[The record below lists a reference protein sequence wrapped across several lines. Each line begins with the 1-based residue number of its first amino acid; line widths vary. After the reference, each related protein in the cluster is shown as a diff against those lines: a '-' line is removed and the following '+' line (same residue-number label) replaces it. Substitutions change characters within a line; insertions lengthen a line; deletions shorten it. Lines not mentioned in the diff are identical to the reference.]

1 MGRRWAVSRQG
12 AVQPRAAGA
21 KCRKP
26 RLPRDAKP
34 TPTPSSQRKCERQG
48 VVPENIPDTKAEE
61 TIC

>member
-1 MGRRWAVSRQG
+1 M
-12 AVQPRAAGA
+12 QPRAARA

-34 TPTPSSQRKCERQG
+34 TTTASSRRKCERQG
-48 VVPENIPDTKAEE
+48 VMPENIPDAKAKE